1 MNSSKLPDNEFADRG
16 PERQHEQLPPT
27 AAPHRATP
35 ASAPQNRAPAT
46 ETSLGQVPARLPRGV
61 APTSSPPSQGRDRS
75 AADERAEIAKRI
87 AAFRNLQ
94 IKLKQ
99 DREDYYERTLART
112 RAVLASKAKPP
123 Q

>member
-1 MNSSKLPDNEFADRG
+1 MTSSKLPDNEFADRAT
-16 PERQHEQLPPT
+16 PRRDQRPAAAQAPATATAVTQSRAFATEPSLDQLPGG
-27 AAPHRATP
+27 APRAATP
-35 ASAPQNRAPAT
+35 AAGA
-46 ETSLGQVPARLPRGV
+46 AR
-61 APTSSPPSQGRDRS
+61 RDSS
-75 AADERAEIAKRI
+75 AAAERAEIAERI

-94 IKLKQ
+94 IRLKQ